1 MKQKIK
7 VAVAHNYITQN
18 VKDVMTGISE
28 YAHHKGDWQ
37 IIIWPDNTLESLRFL
52 KEHGCKGAF
61 VSVQT
66 STKAQQILQI
76 GMPVIALSTLQ
87 DMSSL
92 PFISADNEKVAE
104 MAYEHLSNKKF
115 KHYGFFGLTESKW
128 SHERSEYFS
137 RLVARDGGMIYR
149 FQERP
154 ITSKSDMFPF
164 PKLCIDMMLTQGQED
179 LIQWLK
185 NLPKPIAILASCDIV
200 ACHLSNVANEVGLI
214 VPDEIAILGIDNDAA
229 LCNICNPP
237 LSSVALNLKKAGYEA
252 AALMDRIISGQEQ
265 LEGQRVTIVPEYVQS
280 RGSTDIFAVE
290 DPEIVLALKYIRQ
303 NSSRPMQ
310 VEDIA
315 NHLCV
320 SKRSLQMKFQKALGK
335 AIHDEIIL
343 AHLEIA
349 KSLLIETSLSVDAI
363 AEKSGFCYTSNMR
376 RAFMTITGM
385 LPRKYRQ
392 RHRAQD

>member
-18 VKDVMTGISE
+18 VQDVMAGISE
-28 YAHHKGDWQ
+28 YAHSKSDWQ
-37 IIIWPDNTLESLRFL
+37 IIIWPDNALESLRFL
-52 KEHGCKGAF
+52 KQHGCKGAF

-66 STKAQQILQI
+66 HTKAQQILQI
-76 GMPVIALSTLQ
+76 GMPVVALSTLQ

-104 MAYEHLSNKKF
+104 MAYEHLSSKKF
-115 KHYGFFGLTESKW
+115 KHFGFFGLTESKW
-128 SHERSEYFS
+128 SQERSEYFS
-137 RLVARDGGMIYR
+137 LLVTREGGTLHR

-154 ITSKSDMFPF
+154 ITSKSDLVPF

-200 ACHLSNVANEVGLI
+200 ACYLSNIANEQSFI
-214 VPDEIAILGIDNDAA
+214 VPDEIAIMGVDNDSA

-237 LSSVALNLKKAGYEA
+237 LSSVALNLKKAGFEA
-252 AALMDRIISGQEQ
+252 AALLDRIISGQEQ
-265 LEGQRVTIVPEYVQS
+265 LQGQRVTIVPEYVKS
-280 RGSTDIFAVE
+280 RGSTDILAVD
-290 DPEIVLALKYIRQ
+290 DPELVMALKYIRQ
-303 NSSRPMQ
+303 NSRNPMQ

-315 NHLCV
+315 NHLCL
-320 SKRSLQMKFQKALGK
+320 SKRSLQLKFQKALGR

-349 KSLLIETSLSVDAI
+349 KTLLIETDMSVDKI
-363 AEKSGFCYTSNMR
+363 AEKSGFSYTSNMR
-376 RAFMTITGM
+376 RAFTTHTGI

-392 RHRAQD
+392 LHRAHN

>member
-18 VKDVMTGISE
+18 VQDVMAGISE
-28 YAHHKGDWQ
+28 YAHNKGDWQ

-87 DMSSL
+87 DMSRL
-92 PFISADNEKVAE
+92 PFISADNQKVAE
-104 MAYEHLSNKKF
+104 LAYEHLSNKKF
-115 KHYGFFGLTESKW
+115 KNYGFFGLTESKW
-128 SHERSEYFS
+128 TYERSEHFS
-137 RLVARDGGMIYR
+137 ELITRDGGILHR
-149 FQERP
+149 FNERP
-154 ITSKSDMFPF
+154 ITTESDMVPF

-179 LIQWLK
+179 LIQWLR

-200 ACHLSNVANEVGLI
+200 ACYLSNIANEQGFTI
-214 VPDEIAILGIDNDAA
+214 PDEIAIMGVDNDSA

-252 AALMDRIISGQEQ
+252 ATLLDQIISGHQQ
-265 LEGQRVTIVPEYVQS
+265 LQGQRVTIVPEYVKS
-280 RGSTDIFAVE
+280 RGSTDILAVD
-290 DPEIVLALKYIRQ
+290 DPEIVMALKYIRA
-303 NSSRPMQ
+303 NSNKPMQ

-320 SKRSLQMKFQKALGK
+320 SKRSLQLKFQKALGR

-349 KSLLIETSLSVDAI
+349 KTLLIETDLPVDAI
-363 AEKSGFCYTSNMR
+363 AEKSGFSYTSNMR
-376 RAFMTITGM
+376 RAFLTHTNM
-385 LPRKYRQ
+385 LPRKFRQ
-392 RHRAQD
+392 HHRVQD